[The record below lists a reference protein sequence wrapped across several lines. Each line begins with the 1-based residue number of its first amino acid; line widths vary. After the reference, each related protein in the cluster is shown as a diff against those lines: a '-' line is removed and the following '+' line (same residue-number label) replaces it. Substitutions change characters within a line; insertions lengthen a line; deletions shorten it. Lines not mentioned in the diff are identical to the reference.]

1 MKMPGVSSKIQA
13 RRKGEKLMP
22 KRMFGKSGW
31 RLSLLL
37 ILPGLALAQA
47 MPVAAMQGKEARA
60 TDLRLAQS
68 GDRACAERC
77 VAQCRAALA
86 QCESAGNSNCR
97 AQFQICARRCVVTC
111 GSG

>member
-1 MKMPGVSSKIQA
+1 
-13 RRKGEKLMP
+13 
-22 KRMFGKSGW
+22 MFGKAGW

-37 ILPGLALAQA
+37 ILPGLALAMA
-47 MPVAAMQGKEARA
+47 MPVAAMQGKEAHA

-97 AQFQICARRCVVTC
+97 TQFQICARRCVVTC